1 MPYNGPFMACYA
13 ASHTKAVPRVSGKD
27 LVCSVVLAF
36 NMWFRFI
43 FTFLTVPF
51 FFFMVLICDL
61 QKLNIQKEIAADFA
75 FSDCKNF
82 QHKNLNTIWFQNPF
96 VFISFLKT
104 NIRFTGLH
112 LSTLYESVC
121 NSYWSVWTLPEWA
134 HGDRRK
140 TGASWPSSCYC
151 GSCLFCFN
159 SSGDG
164 LF

>member
-1 MPYNGPFMACYA
+1 MAILVSFCPGSANALEKPPGGSDVMPYNGPFMACYA

-82 QHKNLNTIWFQNPF
+82 QHKNLNTI
-96 VFISFLKT
+96 
-104 NIRFTGLH
+104 
-112 LSTLYESVC
+112 
-121 NSYWSVWTLPEWA
+121 
-134 HGDRRK
+134 
-140 TGASWPSSCYC
+140 
-151 GSCLFCFN
+151 
-159 SSGDG
+159 
-164 LF
+164 